1 MSSIMN
7 FVSIVLITTG
17 LVFFL
22 GAAIGMIRFPD
33 FYCRMHAAGKGDT
46 LSTLLI
52 LGGIALQQFDTLAAG
67 EFVFFAKIM
76 IICLFIFTTS
86 PTATHQL
93 IRAGYEVGLPPW
105 TKSPAGTEEAV

>member
-1 MSSIMN
+1 MSSVMDI
-7 FVSIVLITTG
+7 VSIVLITTG

-22 GAAIGMIRFPD
+22 GAAIGIIRFPD

-46 LSTLLI
+46 LSTVLI
-52 LGGIALQQFDTLAAG
+52 LGGFALQQFDTLAAG

-86 PTATHQL
+86 PTATHEL

-105 TKSPAGTEEAV
+105 TKSPPGTEEAV